1 MTYHILKTAYFKRI
15 PHKFPPINERKIMQ
29 PQTVRTVREKSTE
42 LGFVGSQLLVY
53 FVLDA

>member
-1 MTYHILKTAYFKRI
+1 MTYDILKTAYFKRI
-15 PHKFPPINERKIMQ
+15 RHKFPPINERKIMQ

-42 LGFVGSQLLVY
+42 LGFVGSQPLVY